1 MQVYMLKDVEK
12 VGMAGST
19 INVSEGYAQN
29 FLFPRKL
36 AVAVT
41 AKNKAFYD
49 KMKVKEQVQ
58 VEVALT
64 KAGMLAERI
73 KTLKVS
79 IKERVHD
86 DGKLY
91 GAVGADEVVKLLKE
105 KDITVDK
112 KQIEF
117 EKSVKSVGEH
127 KVTVK
132 LSSKLQP
139 QFTLKVEALK
149 EHA

>member
-19 INVSEGYAQN
+19 INVSEGYAKN

-41 AKNKAFYD
+41 AKNQAFY
-49 KMKVKEQVQ
+49 KQMKVKEQVL

-73 KTLKVS
+73 KALKLS

-91 GAVGADEVVKLLKE
+91 GAVGADEVVKLLKDKE
-105 KDITVDK
+105 ITVDR
-112 KQIEF
+112 KQVEF
-117 EKSVKSVGEH
+117 EKSIKSVGEH
-127 KVTVK
+127 KVTVR